1 MKLYKLIPSFLISVS
16 KYVDTSYTQFEGAK
30 DLSDHPEAP
39 FSLAE
44 FVFSLSGAY
53 FNKFL
58 HVTFQGCRHLTLL
71 LDQDRLTRIG
81 SGVFRPDIVLS
92 SIDVEQVKLLQ
103 IQKIVFLTFAN
114 FTLIFIQFFRFITWI

>member
-1 MKLYKLIPSFLISVS
+1 MELYKMIPSFLISVS

-92 SIDVEQVKLLQ
+92 SIDVEQVELLQ
-103 IQKIVFLTFAN
+103 NHFQHL
-114 FTLIFIQFFRFITWI
+114 LILH

>member
-1 MKLYKLIPSFLISVS
+1 M
-16 KYVDTSYTQFEGAK
+16 DTSYTQFEGAK

-71 LDQDRLTRIG
+71 LDQDRLTRVG

-103 IQKIVFLTFAN
+103 NHFQHLLSLLNVYP
-114 FTLIFIQFFRFITWI
+114 IFQVYHLDLKSYRGSQVNENDGK